1 MTRAR
6 SKLARSKLMGVLAV
20 IALIGLSTIGLQLS
34 EPDEKFQ
41 VITGDFGE
49 PVKINNGE
57 VSVTQVRVGSFLRE
71 DDLITDRTA
80 GMFVAVTVTAAATGP
95 EQLKLGSAR
104 LLSRQVHYDSYEIA
118 GGMNASPGFQV
129 SADALFEV
137 DPAQIDDLALELWPD
152 EVISGY
158 QQRVRIKLGVAAA
171 NADQWRAAATDHGI
185 EISRVTTMA
194 IP

>member
-1 MTRAR
+1 MRR
-6 SKLARSKLMGVLAV
+6 F
-20 IALIGLSTIGLQLS
+20 QL
-34 EPDEKFQ
+34 
-41 VITGDFGE
+41 ITGDFGE

-71 DDLITDRTA
+71 DDLLTDRTA

-104 LLSRQVHYDSYEIA
+104 LLSRQVHYYDSYEIA

-129 SADALFEV
+129 SADTLFEV
-137 DPAQIDDLALELWPD
+137 DPAQINDLALELWPD

-158 QQRVRIKLGVAAA
+158 QQRVRIKLRVTAA
-171 NADQWRAAATDHGI
+171 NAEQWRAAARDHGI
-185 EISRVTTMA
+185 EISRVTTRA

>member
-1 MTRAR
+1 MTLAR

-20 IALIGLSTIGLQLS
+20 IALIGLSAIGLRLS

-104 LLSRQVHYDSYEIA
+104 LLSRQVHYDSYQIA
-118 GGMNASPGFQV
+118 GGINASPGFQV
-129 SADALFEV
+129 SADTLFEV

-158 QQRVRIKLGVAAA
+158 QQRVRIKLGVTAA
-171 NADQWRAAATDHGI
+171 NADQWRAAARDHGI
-185 EISRVTTMA
+185 EISRVTTRA